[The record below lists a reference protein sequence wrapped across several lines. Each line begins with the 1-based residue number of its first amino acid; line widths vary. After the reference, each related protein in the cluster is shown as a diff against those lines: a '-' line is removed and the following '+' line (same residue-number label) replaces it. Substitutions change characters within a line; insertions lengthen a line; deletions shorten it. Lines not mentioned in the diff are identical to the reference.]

1 MAETYGQKIS
11 LGLNG
16 PTKAPDVKPVVH
28 EKNAHRHVADFAA
41 ANMGKKA
48 PQPKIQKIHGQTFR
62 T

>member
-1 MAETYGQKIS
+1 MAEAYGQKIS

-16 PTKAPDVKPVVH
+16 PTKAPVAPVVVI
-28 EKNAHRHVADFAA
+28 EKKAYQHVTNFAA
-41 ANMGKKA
+41 ANFGKNA